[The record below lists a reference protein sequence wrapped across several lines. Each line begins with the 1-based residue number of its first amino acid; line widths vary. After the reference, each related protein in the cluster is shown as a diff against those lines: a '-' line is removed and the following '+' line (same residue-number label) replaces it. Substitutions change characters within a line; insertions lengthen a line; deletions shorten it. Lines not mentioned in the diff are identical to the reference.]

1 MGTAMLKNVINQ
13 LDKSAWQADNPEWLT
28 EREAQWKIVEPKLL
42 HGREYSKQDVAKL
55 KQYFMHGENL
65 ADLSLNFNPLIEV
78 LYLHPDQSDEN
89 LKSIINS
96 FDENDFGFFKYHFYM
111 FTSNIAPTKEFEPVR
126 IFGEKRY
133 GEEGI
138 LNGKE
143 HFYSQYFTPDLTL
156 DGKTDAQ
163 VKKIKK
169 EAQGFFESFCTDMH
183 YFLLDDTEFN
193 DHKYSFKQY
202 QIATWLQAAPMADY
216 GKKRVVT
223 LICFLHQ
230 LYYWRE
236 LHPSIETKPERLAF
250 VNTVTDILDNDTS
263 LPSELV
269 KKWQMIKTEQGR
281 YHPKVVEEFKLDRP
295 PELWQKF
302 NLKGL

>member
-1 MGTAMLKNVINQ
+1 MNIQVNFHA
-13 LDKSAWQADNPEWLT
+13 
-28 EREAQWKIVEPKLL
+28 
-42 HGREYSKQDVAKL
+42 EYNC
-55 KQYFMHGENL
+55 YRN
-65 ADLSLNFNPLIEV
+65 SLNILTDYHKIFGYNPLHHNHHIPSRLPIPDPERH
-78 LYLHPDQSDEN
+78 LLQNMLPSPHILHPDQSDEN

-96 FDENDFGFFKYHFYM
+96 FDENDYAVFKYDFDM
-111 FTSNIAPTKEFEPVR
+111 FSSNIAPTKELEPV
-126 IFGEKRY
+126 IILGEKPY

-143 HFYSQYFTPDLTL
+143 RFYSQYFTPDLSL

-169 EAQGFFESFCTDMH
+169 KAQGFFESFCTDMR
-183 YFLLDDTEFN
+183 YFLLDETEFN

-263 LPSELV
+263 LPPELI